1 VAEDL
6 DQLMTNA
13 RARGDRE
20 AFSRIVEA
28 CHHLLRAAILRETA
42 DPDLADEIAQ
52 DAFLRAWERRAQY
65 RPGTSPRA
73 WLLTIARTQL
83 IEHQRRQVRDRR
95 HLKDLVRQELLRK
108 SPGGDEARGQSARL
122 DALRMCLAEI
132 NPDHKELLDLVH
144 GKGLT
149 TEAAAQ
155 ELGIGPPACRQRL
168 SRLQRRLRRCAE
180 ARMHGQR

>member
-6 DQLMTNA
+6 DLWMTAA
-13 RARGDRE
+13 RAHGDRD
-20 AFSRIVEA
+20 AFTRVVEA
-28 CHHLLRAAILRETA
+28 CHHLLRASILRETA

-83 IEHQRRQVRDRR
+83 IEHQRRAVRDRR
-95 HLKDLVRQELLRK
+95 HLKELVRQELLRK
-108 SPGGDEARGQSARL
+108 SPGKDDSAETSAKL
-122 DALRMCLAEI
+122 DALRTCLADI

-149 TEAAAQ
+149 TEAAAHQ
-155 ELGIGPPACRQRL
+155 LGIGPPACRQRL
-168 SRLQRRLRRCAE
+168 SRLQRSLRRCAE
-180 ARMHGQR
+180 ARMHGQK